1 MVTVG
6 NVIAVLT
13 NHLIT
18 FKMLVSGC
26 LCKISQ
32 FLNIGNTFK
41 TFENTFLAKITQ
53 AKQNKSAVQ
62 KHPASHQFTTS
73 GLC

>member
-53 AKQNKSAVQ
+53 AK
-62 KHPASHQFTTS
+62 
-73 GLC
+73 